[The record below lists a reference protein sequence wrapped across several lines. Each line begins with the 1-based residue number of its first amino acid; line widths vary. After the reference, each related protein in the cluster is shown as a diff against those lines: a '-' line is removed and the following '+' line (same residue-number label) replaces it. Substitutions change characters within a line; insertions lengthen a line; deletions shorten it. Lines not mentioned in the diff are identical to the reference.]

1 MEFFF
6 DFWITYG
13 SVVQFV
19 LINMILAISIYFT
32 LYTGLLS
39 LANAGFM
46 AVGAYVS
53 ALLTIHTGM
62 PFPLSLLLGALASAF
77 VGLLLGLPVLRLRD
91 VYLAMATL
99 GFGEIVRIIAINFD
113 NFSHLDLLG
122 GAQGLAGVPKLTTPE
137 GLIFTL
143 ILLSVLLIQ
152 MQRSRF
158 GRALAAI
165 RSDESVASSMGIDV
179 FKHKVIAFVIGA
191 FVAGLAGGFSAHLTR
206 FIGPNDYGFNA
217 AVNILSFVVL
227 GGTLHWTG
235 ALVGAAILTI
245 LPEALRFMNEYRGI
259 VNGVILVLVII
270 YLPHG
275 LVNPQWLAK
284 VFRRK
289 EAPDAGSQPG

>member
-1 MEFFF
+1 MNIFS
-6 DFWITYG
+6 DFWLTYG

-19 LINMILAISIYFT
+19 FINMILAVSIYFT
-32 LYTGLLS
+32 LYTGMLS

-62 PFPLSLLLGALASAF
+62 PFALSLLLGALAAALT
-77 VGLLLGLPVLRLRD
+77 GLLLGLPVLRLHD
-91 VYLAMATL
+91 VYLAIATL

-113 NFSHLDLLG
+113 SITGLDLVG

-137 GLIFTL
+137 DLLFIL
-143 ILLSVLLIQ
+143 LLLSVLLVQ

-165 RSDESVASSMGIDV
+165 RSDESVAATMGIDV
-179 FKHKVIAFVIGA
+179 FRYKVLAFVLGA

-206 FIGPNDYGFNA
+206 FVGPNDYGFNA
-217 AVNILSFVVL
+217 AVNILSYAIL

-235 ALVGAAILTI
+235 ALLGAAILTI

-259 VNGVILVLVII
+259 VNGIVLILVII
-270 YLPHG
+270 YLPNG
-275 LVNPQWLAK
+275 LVNPQWLGK
-284 VFRRK
+284 IFRRK
-289 EAPDAGSQPG
+289 GAD

>member
-1 MEFFF
+1 MDIFS

-19 LINMILAISIYFT
+19 LINMILGISIYFT

-53 ALLTIHTGM
+53 ALLTIHTGI
-62 PFPLSLLLGALASAF
+62 PFPLSLLIGALAAALI
-77 VGLLLGLPVLRLRD
+77 GLLLGLPVLRLRD
-91 VYLAMATL
+91 VYLAIATL
-99 GFGEIVRIIAINFD
+99 GFGEIVRIFAINFD
-113 NFSHLDLLG
+113 KFSNLDLLG
-122 GAQGLAGVPKLTTPE
+122 GSQGLAGVPKLTTP
-137 GLIFTL
+137 GALIFTL
-143 ILLSVLLIQ
+143 VILSVLLIQ

-165 RSDESVASSMGIDV
+165 RSDESVASSMGINV
-179 FKHKVIAFVIGA
+179 FQHKVIAFVLGA

-206 FIGPNDYGFNA
+206 FVGPNDYGFNA
-217 AVNILSFVVL
+217 AVNILSYAIL

-259 VNGVILVLVII
+259 VNGIILVLVII

-275 LVNPQWLAK
+275 LVNPQWLRK
-284 VFRRK
+284 VFHKK
-289 EAPDAGSQPG
+289 EVPDAGTQPG

>member
-1 MEFFF
+1 MNIFS
-6 DFWITYG
+6 DFWLTYG

-19 LINMILAISIYFT
+19 FINMILAVSIYFT
-32 LYTGLLS
+32 LYTGMLS

-53 ALLTIHTGM
+53 ALLTLHTGM
-62 PFPLSLLLGALASAF
+62 PFALSLLLGALAAALT
-77 VGLLLGLPVLRLRD
+77 GLLLGLPVLRLHD
-91 VYLAMATL
+91 VYLAIATL

-113 NFSHLDLLG
+113 SITGLDLVG

-137 GLIFTL
+137 DLLFIL
-143 ILLSVLLIQ
+143 LLLSVLLVQ

-165 RSDESVASSMGIDV
+165 RSDESVAATMGIDV
-179 FKHKVIAFVIGA
+179 FRYKVLAFVLGA

-206 FIGPNDYGFNA
+206 FVGPNDYGFNA
-217 AVNILSFVVL
+217 AVNILSYAIL

-235 ALVGAAILTI
+235 ALLGAAILTI

-259 VNGVILVLVII
+259 VNGIVLILVII
-270 YLPHG
+270 YLPNG
-275 LVNPQWLAK
+275 LVNPQWLGK
-284 VFRRK
+284 IFRRK
-289 EAPDAGSQPG
+289 GAD